1 MRTEEYL
8 NQARHLDTQIN
19 SKLSQI
25 ESLSALATKCT
36 VTLTDMP
43 GNKNNGTSKMED
55 TILKI
60 ITLQEEINSDI
71 DVLVDLKKEIMT
83 IIKKVENSEYRTLLE
98 NRYLSFLSWEKIA
111 VEMKYSIQ
119 QVYRKRTEA
128 LKKIEEILKD
138 DRK

>member
-1 MRTEEYL
+1 
-8 NQARHLDTQIN
+8 
-19 SKLSQI
+19 
-25 ESLSALATKCT
+25 
-36 VTLTDMP
+36 MP

-55 TILKI
+55 AILKI

>member
-36 VTLTDMP
+36 ATLTDMP

-60 ITLQEEINSDI
+60 IT
-71 DVLVDLKKEIMT
+71 V
-83 IIKKVENSEYRTLLE
+83 IKLFYIE
-98 NRYLSFLSWEKIA
+98 NRTKLFKLIRFK
-111 VEMKYSIQ
+111 
-119 QVYRKRTEA
+119 
-128 LKKIEEILKD
+128 
-138 DRK
+138 

>member
-25 ESLSALATKCT
+25 ESLSVLATKCT
-36 VTLTDMP
+36 ATLTDMP

-71 DVLVDLKKEIMT
+71 DVLVDLKKEIMI